1 MKLWSILGMGLL
13 LTGSLRAEPQS
24 RSTPVSF
31 EKEVRPFLAKYC
43 LSCHASKGKPKGGI
57 DLEVFADEKSAF
69 KSRKVWKKAW
79 EMMHTR
85 EMPPLDKLQ
94 PSAAERERVTD
105 WIDGLLRKP
114 PDGGVADPGPVVLR
128 RLTRFEY
135 NNTIRDLLRIDSPD
149 RSQDRSW
156 DPDKGFPAAGVRL
169 TPNEFAILRRPLV
182 QLPPDSVNQGFNN
195 NGDGLALSPL
205 LMERYLDA
213 AAGVLPLPGVQK
225 YLSSRVDTALPPR
238 AGAGRVLKEVASRA
252 FRRPVGDAEIE
263 ALLKLY
269 DVAVGRGDSFTS
281 ALQVALEGVLASPHF
296 LFLVERAIPPAPGAT
311 VRPLDDYEI
320 AARLSYFL
328 WSSLP
333 DPPLADLAAAGKL
346 RDPAILE
353 AQARRML
360 RSPKAKA
367 LSTNFAAQWLQLD
380 AFLGAMPDQKK
391 FPLFLNDLGWFGGLR
406 LHALME
412 PFFLFEAVL
421 LEDRSIFD
429 LIDPDFVIVDGGLAH
444 LYGLNDFGVKIATQ
458 IKREEDMWTW
468 KRYPITD
475 RRRGGVLTMPAVL
488 TGTSMPERT
497 SPVKRGK
504 WVQEV
509 LLNAPPPP
517 PPANA
522 AQLKED
528 EHAEAK
534 TLTLRQK
541 LEKHRQNPNCAGCH
555 RKMDPLGF
563 ALENFDAIGMWRDED
578 DVSDAED
585 APKTWSFHK
594 DGSLDGW
601 TPHGIEAT
609 VTLGALRGT
618 AVHGDPQLVSP
629 PFRKNAALHR
639 LGIRLEN
646 RTASNSAQIF
656 FQTSEAQGYD
666 ASRSV
671 RIAIEPQSGP
681 KEYVIDMAGAAGWK
695 GIITGLRVDPVES
708 PGKFAVE
715 WIGIG
720 ESPKDVLPPIID
732 ATGAFP
738 DGESFKGVVELKK
751 ILTTT
756 RKEAFA
762 RGFSQHLLSYA
773 LGRNLDHFDQRTMK
787 QIGEEMAK
795 DGYKFSSL
803 VVGIVKSYPFLNR
816 RTKEM
821 NDE

>member
-1 MKLWSILGMGLL
+1 MKRWSILGMALL

-24 RSTPVSF
+24 RPAPVSF

-43 LSCHASKGKPKGGI
+43 FSCHASKGKPKGGI

-79 EMMHTR
+79 EMLHTR

-105 WIDGLLRKP
+105 WIDDLLRKP
-114 PDGGVADPGPVVLR
+114 SDGGVADPGPVVLR

-135 NNTIRDLLRIDSPD
+135 NNTIRDLLGIDSPD
-149 RSQDRSW
+149 RSHHRSW

-169 TPNEFAILRRPLV
+169 SSNESAIHRRPLV
-182 QLPPDSVNQGFNN
+182 QLPPDSVNAGFNN
-195 NGDGLALSPL
+195 NGDGLVLSPL
-205 LMERYLDA
+205 LMEKYLDA
-213 AAGVLPLPGVQK
+213 AAGVLPLPGVQR
-225 YLSSRVDTALPPR
+225 YLASRVDAALPPR
-238 AGAGRVLKEVASRA
+238 ARAGRVVKELASRA

-269 DVAVGRGDSFTS
+269 DVAIGRGDSFTG
-281 ALQVALEGVLASPHF
+281 ALQVALEGVLVSPHF
-296 LFLVERAIPPAPGAT
+296 LFLVERATPPAPGAT
-311 VRPLDDYEI
+311 VRPLDDCEI

-333 DPPLADLAAAGKL
+333 DAPLADLAAAGKL
-346 RDPAILE
+346 RDPAVLE

-367 LSTNFAAQWLQLD
+367 VSTNFAAQWLQLD

-391 FPLFLNDLGWFGGLR
+391 FPLFLDDGGWFGGLR
-406 LHALME
+406 SHAFME
-412 PFFLFEAVL
+412 PFFLFEAVV

-444 LYGLNDFGVKIATQ
+444 LYGLNDFGAKIVTQ

-468 KRYPITD
+468 KRYSITD

-504 WVQEV
+504 WLLEV
-509 LLNAPPPP
+509 VLNSPPPP

-528 EHAEAK
+528 ERAEAK

-585 APKTWSFHK
+585 APKTWNFHK

-601 TPHGIEAT
+601 TPHGIETT
-609 VTLGALRGT
+609 VTGGWVRGT
-618 AVHGDPQLVSP
+618 ALHGDPQLLSP
-629 PFRKNAALHR
+629 SFRKSAGLHR
-639 LGIRLEN
+639 VGMRLEN
-646 RTASNSAQIF
+646 RTASRSAQIF
-656 FQTSEAQGYD
+656 FQTTEARGYD
-666 ASRSV
+666 AARCV
-671 RIAIEPQSGP
+671 RIPIEPQSGP
-681 KEYVIDMAGAAGWK
+681 KDYVFDMSGVPGWK

-708 PGKFAVE
+708 PGKFAVD

-720 ESPKDVLPPIID
+720 ESPKDSLPPVID
-732 ATGAFP
+732 PTGAFP
-738 DGESFKGVVELKK
+738 DGESFRGIVELKR

-756 RKEAFA
+756 RKDAFA

-773 LGRNLDHFDQRTMK
+773 LGRKLDYYDQGTVT
-787 QIGEEMAK
+787 QIGEAMAK
-795 DGYKFSSL
+795 DGYKLSAL
-803 VVGIVKSYPFLNR
+803 VVAIVKSYPFLNR